1 MSLSV
6 YKGTTEAAAE
16 TIKEREINDN
26 FKWTWILHICF
37 CWDCEK
43 IGHETEEWDEERV
56 RNDENKRTNKER
68 KERARLYKK
77 YFGTWKE

>member
-1 MSLSV
+1 MIILSEHEYYIYAFV
-6 YKGTTEAAAE
+6 GIVK
-16 TIKEREINDN
+16 
-26 FKWTWILHICF
+26 
-37 CWDCEK
+37 K